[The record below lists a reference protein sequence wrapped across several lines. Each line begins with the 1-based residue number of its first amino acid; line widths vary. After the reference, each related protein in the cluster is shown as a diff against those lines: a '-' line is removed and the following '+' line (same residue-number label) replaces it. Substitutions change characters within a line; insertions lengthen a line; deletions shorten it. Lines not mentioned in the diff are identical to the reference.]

1 MAALAVEIVNV
12 DEDVAEKVARQAIET
27 ISKITKVKSST
38 LEVQPHDDYRGVWLR
53 VDIDLPSDVNKS
65 YKTSLVSTLKGLIET
80 PLYLNNKAGIHV
92 SIQET
97 NRGDKKCR
105 LRHQINCWKHIQ
117 RRLNQSCHWQ
127 RKLSD
132 REHT

>member
-53 VDIDLPSDVNKS
+53 VDIDLPSDGNKS
-65 YKTSLVSTLKGLIET
+65 YKTSLVSTLQGQ
-80 PLYLNNKAGIHV
+80 N
-92 SIQET
+92 
-97 NRGDKKCR
+97 
-105 LRHQINCWKHIQ
+105 
-117 RRLNQSCHWQ
+117 
-127 RKLSD
+127 
-132 REHT
+132 